1 MRFQKKAKG
10 DNANKPAVEAEAL
23 SGHQIAN
30 NLVAQ
35 AQVVEQL
42 ALKMVA
48 GSVPA
53 QGGNLLC
60 VLNIASPRKS
70 KSHFP
75 VHSMRCPLRP
85 LDGSACTDF
94 IERYICSN

>member
-1 MRFQKKAKG
+1 
-10 DNANKPAVEAEAL
+10 
-23 SGHQIAN
+23 
-30 NLVAQ
+30 
-35 AQVVEQL
+35 
-42 ALKMVA
+42 
-48 GSVPA
+48 
-53 QGGNLLC
+53 LC